1 MRLEWDNNL
10 AIGVNEIDEQHKELF
25 RRFDKLL
32 EACNNGV
39 GKEEIGNLLF
49 FLDDYVQTHFRDEE
63 RLQVAHA
70 FPDYPTHRVAHR
82 GFVERL
88 GQLKQDL
95 HGDGASLSV
104 IITTNTM
111 LMDWLVNHIAVMD
124 KKIGAHIAAQG
135 KSHA

>member
-25 RRFDKLL
+25 KRFDKLL
-32 EACNNGV
+32 EACNNGL
-39 GKEEIGNLLF
+39 GKEEIGHLLS
-49 FLDDYVQTHFRDEE
+49 FLDEYVQTHFRDEE
-63 RLQVAHA
+63 RLQVAHD

-111 LMDWLVNHIAVMD
+111 LLDWLVNHIAVMD
-124 KKIGAHIAAQG
+124 KKIGTHIAARG
-135 KSHA
+135 KRHA